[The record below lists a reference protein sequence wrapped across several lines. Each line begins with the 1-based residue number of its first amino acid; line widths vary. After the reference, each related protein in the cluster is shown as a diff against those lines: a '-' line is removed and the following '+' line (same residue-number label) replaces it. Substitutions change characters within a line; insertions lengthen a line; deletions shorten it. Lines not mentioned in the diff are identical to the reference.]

1 MRCGTVQVRAC
12 EGDVAAPCRIQARGG
27 VRLRAK
33 AVHRLGHGAEQ
44 ALQRL
49 VLGGAEQLFVIGEV
63 PVGRGRGDADQAG
76 GRAHGHRLGSAG
88 FRELAGGM
96 YEGIAQVAVVI
107 SRIKELHDRA
117 VATEAAVVEGLART
131 GRLVTTAAALISISF
146 LAFTTSDVR
155 FIQFFGLGAGL
166 AILID
171 ATLVRGVL
179 VPVAMRLLGRAA
191 WFAPR
196 PLRLVHARLGLAEA

>member
-1 MRCGTVQVRAC
+1 MLTTFVLLFLFTGSIVQ
-12 EGDVAAPCRIQARGG
+12 P
-27 VRLRAK
+27 LRALLSNVLSL
-33 AVHRLGHGAEQ
+33 AATLGLMVFIFQDGHLSGLIGFTPAP
-44 ALQRL
+44 LDVSML
-49 VLGGAEQLFVIGEV
+49 LLLFCITFGLSMDYEV
-63 PVGRGRGDADQAG
+63 
-76 GRAHGHRLGSAG
+76 
-88 FRELAGGM
+88 F
-96 YEGIAQVAVVI
+96 VI
-107 SRIKELHDRA
+107 SRIKELRDHGVSAGD
-117 VATEAAVVEGLART
+117 AVVEGLART

-191 WFAPR
+191 WYAPR
-196 PLRLVHARLGLAEA
+196 PMRLVHARVGLAEA

>member
-1 MRCGTVQVRAC
+1 
-12 EGDVAAPCRIQARGG
+12 
-27 VRLRAK
+27 
-33 AVHRLGHGAEQ
+33 
-44 ALQRL
+44 
-49 VLGGAEQLFVIGEV
+49 
-63 PVGRGRGDADQAG
+63 
-76 GRAHGHRLGSAG
+76 
-88 FRELAGGM
+88 M

-179 VPVAMRLLGRAA
+179 VPVAMRLLGRAT